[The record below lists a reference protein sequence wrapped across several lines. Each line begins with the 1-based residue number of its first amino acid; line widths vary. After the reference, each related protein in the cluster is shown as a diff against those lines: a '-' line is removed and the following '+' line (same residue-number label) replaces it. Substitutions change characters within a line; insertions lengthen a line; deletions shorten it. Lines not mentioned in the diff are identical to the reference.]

1 MKNEK
6 KKFFSAR
13 EQDLP
18 TLQLYRYTAHDEKH
32 KFQKFWTQDFENG
45 AKVTSATSLDDLY
58 KDWKKQMN
66 DVTIV
71 EPWLPLLKRKIQFEF
86 QFSLDYT
93 DMDISVFRGEEEK
106 MLKIAQNSKFLNF

>member
-1 MKNEK
+1 
-6 KKFFSAR
+6 
-13 EQDLP
+13 
-18 TLQLYRYTAHDEKH
+18 
-32 KFQKFWTQDFENG
+32 
-45 AKVTSATSLDDLY
+45 
-58 KDWKKQMN
+58 MN